1 MKNLFKLN
9 EIQQGVLNGAVA
21 AAILYEGSTFLAL
34 HNIVSYFFAFAML
47 LSLTAIIS
55 GIFSNDY
62 KFSNAMTSL
71 AVILAIIGFTINLF

>member
-9 EIQQGVLNGAVA
+9 EIQQGVLNGAVS
-21 AAILYEGSTFLAL
+21 AAIIFEGSTFLAL
-34 HNIVSYFFAFAML
+34 QNIVSYFFAFAML
-47 LSLTAIIS
+47 LGLTGIVS

-71 AVILAIIGFTINLF
+71 SAVLAIIGFTINLF